1 MWSRQPYHIGLRI
14 QDNTYFTYFFL
25 LADRRRPNMIGN
37 IFLKNEKFSS
47 SYPGVSNFLTNQNPA
62 FYRCFQILGL
72 GWGLQRPGKQ
82 GVCVVCIFFCC
93 DVLLVQAVLA
103 PVELQNIVIVTNLC
117 YIFPVL
123 FSLILQVWLHCHI
136 CFPPFSAL
144 QVFAVFLRFAS
155 AGFVLYHFFRPD
167 RPIAQVV
174 HNSFLLFLFC
184 AVFFSCSFTFL

>member
-1 MWSRQPYHIGLRI
+1 MFFPISWPAPPKHDRQH
-14 QDNTYFTYFFL
+14 FFKKWE
-25 LADRRRPNMIGN
+25 
-37 IFLKNEKFSS
+37 IFLIVPRGIEFFDQSES
-47 SYPGVSNFLTNQNPA
+47 CILPLFSNFGTGMRVAKTWQA
-62 FYRCFQILGL
+62 RC
-72 GWGLQRPGKQ
+72 
-82 GVCVVCIFFCC
+82 VCCVYFFCC
-93 DVLLVQAVLA
+93 DVLLAQAVLA

-174 HNSFLLFLFC
+174 HNYFLLFLFC
-184 AVFFSCSFTFL
+184 VVFFSCSFVFL